1 MKVRKWGNSLA
12 VRLPSAVVEALAL
25 EDGAD
30 IEIHIAGARTFQVA
44 KAPSKQDLLKRL
56 HKYRGRMPADFRFDR
71 IEANGRDQTARRHQ
85 CRAVFAL
92 VGCRHG

>member
-30 IEIHIAGARTFQVA
+30 IEIHIAGARVFEVA
-44 KAPSKQDLLKRL
+44 KAPSNRELLKRL
-56 HKYRGRMPADFRFDR
+56 RKYRGRMPARFRFDR
-71 IEANGRDQTARRHQ
+71 LEANERG
-85 CRAVFAL
+85 
-92 VGCRHG
+92 